1 MQIIVALRVNAIPS
15 IQQKKKKKKNAIPS
29 KKTLQKERHK
39 QGRGHPLS
47 VRLKN

>member
-15 IQQKKKKKKNAIPS
+15 IQQKKKKNAIPS
-29 KKTLQKERHK
+29 KKTLQKEKHK
-39 QGRGHPLS
+39 QGRGHPLF

>member
-15 IQQKKKKKKNAIPS
+15 IQQKKKKKNAIPS
-29 KKTLQKERHK
+29 KKTLQKEKHK
-39 QGRGHPLS
+39 QGRGHPLF